1 MSIFKNKK
9 FLLVGGAG
17 FIGSHLGD
25 ALLKKEASEVIVIDN
40 FFLGKRENLI
50 FAQKN
55 YKNAFSLYTQD
66 ACTYKEV
73 CKIIENHQP
82 DMVINLATKALLH
95 SFADPADAFRVNTD
109 ITLNLLESLRLNQ
122 YERLVHISTS
132 EVFGTA
138 RIVPMNEQHYRYP
151 ETSYAAGKASADL
164 AIEAYINMYNLN
176 ALILRPFNNYGPRQ
190 NTESL
195 AAIIPKTIKRI
206 MQGLPPI
213 IEGDGLQTR
222 DFIYVE
228 DTVNLIN
235 QFIDKTELSEREFNL
250 GSGQETTIMEII
262 QGICGVMGY
271 QGEILYHPER
281 TADVRKHCADVSRAE
296 LAIGK
301 FNLTPLQEGLSKTI
315 NWYRDTMSEFSK

>member
-1 MSIFKNKK
+1 MSSINNKK

-25 ALLKKEASEVIVIDN
+25 TLLKQGAKEVVVIDN

-55 YKNAFSLYTQD
+55 YKSAFTLYSQD
-66 ACTYKEV
+66 ACDQKELS
-73 CKIIENHQP
+73 KIIENHRP
-82 DMVINLATKALLH
+82 DVVINLATKALLH
-95 SFADPADAFRVNTD
+95 SFMDPADAFRVNTD
-109 ITLNLLESLRLNQ
+109 ITLNLLESLRLSQ

-138 RIVPMNEQHYRYP
+138 LVVPMNEDHYRRP

-164 AIEAYINMYNLN
+164 AIESYINMYNLN

-195 AAIIPKTIKRI
+195 AAIIPKTVKRI
-206 MQGLPPI
+206 TQGLPPI

-228 DTVNLIN
+228 DTVNLIL
-235 QFIDKTELSEREFNL
+235 QFIEKKDLVEWEFNL

-262 QGICGVMGY
+262 KGICNVMSY

-281 TADVRKHCADVSRAE
+281 TADVRRHRADVSRAE

-301 FNLTPLQEGLSKTI
+301 FNLTSLQEGLDKTI
-315 NWYRDTMSEFSK
+315 NWYNQALSES